1 MKENCPSK
9 TAESVARRRA
19 AHQIFDDPTVF
30 SDPIAL
36 KIIPADTEAAMESD
50 PQGLEQTPWSRYL
63 RASVAARSRYAED
76 QLDIAVKRGVR
87 QYVILGAGLDT
98 FAYRNPY
105 PEDILLVFEVDHSA
119 TQVWKRA
126 LLDEGGILSPV
137 SLTFVPVDFETQ
149 ILERELQRAG
159 FKANEPGFFSWL
171 GVTPYL
177 TNEAI
182 ADTLRFV
189 ASMPVG
195 SVIVFDYM
203 ISPSLLSPVSRQA
216 FEELAHRVDL
226 VGEPFRTYFDPSSL
240 EITLKAMG
248 FGQIE
253 DVGPSEINARY
264 FSGRADE
271 LKVGDGV
278 HIMKAQV

>member
-1 MKENCPSK
+1 MKENRPSA

-19 AHQIFDDPTVF
+19 AHQIFDDPTVLC
-30 SDPIAL
+30 DPLAL
-36 KIIPADTEAAMESD
+36 RIIDAKTAAAVQSD

-98 FAYRNPY
+98 FAYRNSY
-105 PEDILLVFEVDHSA
+105 PEDTLHVFEVDHSA
-119 TQVWKRA
+119 TQAWKRA
-126 LLDEGGILSPV
+126 RLDEGGIRVPCT
-137 SLTFVPVDFETQ
+137 LTFVPVDFETQ
-149 ILERELQRAG
+149 AVERELRRAG
-159 FKANEPGFFSWL
+159 FKANEPSFFSWL
-171 GVTPYL
+171 GVTHYL
-177 TNEAI
+177 TIEAI
-182 ADTLRFV
+182 TDMLRFV
-189 ASMPVG
+189 ASMPVE

-203 ISPSLLSPVSRQA
+203 IPPSLLSPISRQA
-216 FEELAHRVDL
+216 YEALAHRVEL
-226 VGEPFRTYFDPSSL
+226 AGEPFQSSFDPSSL

-253 DVGPSEINARY
+253 DVGPTEINARY
-264 FSGRADE
+264 FSGRADG

-278 HIMKAQV
+278 HFMKAQV